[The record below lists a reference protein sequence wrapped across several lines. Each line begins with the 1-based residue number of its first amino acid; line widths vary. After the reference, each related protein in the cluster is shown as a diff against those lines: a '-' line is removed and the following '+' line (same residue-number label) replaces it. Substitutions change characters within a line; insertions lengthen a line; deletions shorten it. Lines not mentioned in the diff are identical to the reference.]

1 MNRVEIK
8 ARAKELVKGRLWDF
22 WKGYLLYSI
31 LIGII
36 SSAFQ
41 IILRVES
48 FKTCLIPI
56 TLGNETMCYM
66 TTANLIVEIIS
77 GVVALGT
84 AFLAL
89 GYLLYVI
96 RYAREESLDVNDIF
110 YYKKMYIPT
119 FLLFFLIQLFTNLW
133 TLLFIVPGIIASLSY
148 AMSKYIYCDQEL
160 KPLEC
165 IKASKKMMKGH
176 KWDYFIFNLSFVGW
190 IILGMFTFGLLYIWL
205 IPYMST
211 ADVLYYDE
219 LKKLE
224 SN

>member
-1 MNRVEIK
+1 MNRKEIK

-22 WKGYLLYSI
+22 WKGYLLYGI

-36 SSAFQ
+36 SSAFE
-41 IILRVES
+41 IILRVDS
-48 FKTCLIPI
+48 LKACLIPI
-56 TLGNETMCYM
+56 TIGNETACYM
-66 TTANLIVEIIS
+66 TTGSLIVEIIS
-77 GVVALGT
+77 GVVSVIT

-89 GYLLYVI
+89 GYVFYVM
-96 RYAREESLDVNDIF
+96 RYARNESLDVNDIF
-110 YYKKMYIPT
+110 KYKKMYIPT
-119 FLLFFLIQLFTNLW
+119 FLLIFFITLFTSLW
-133 TLLFIVPGIIASLSY
+133 SLLLIVPGIIASLSY
-148 AMSKYIYCDQEL
+148 TMSSYIYCDQEL

-190 IILGMFTFGLLYIWL
+190 AILGTFTFGLLYFWL
-205 IPYMST
+205 IPYMTT